1 MSKIIVKKDKEQKIL
16 NFYPN
21 VYKDEIKDM
30 IGTNKYT
37 IE

>member
-21 VYKDEIKDM
+21 VLLQKEHQPLLEY
-30 IGTNKYT
+30 
-37 IE
+37 